1 MRVRNHKGRFM
12 SPKVMDD
19 RVRTLHAVGGFILS
33 YVHRDDAKR
42 FGYVHYSDLR
52 GEYSNGHRWL
62 TVTGEGSEH
71 YGEPYV
77 SFDGIALDE
86 DSYGQA
92 SSVVRSNFR
101 SLMRDFPDFPW
112 VNTSLLNT
120 NALGCFVADL
130 DDDMAER
137 LIGLAEGYPVYDE
150 GDMSELESD
159 EITESWSS
167 YMSSEIWRV
176 LSEPLRVMWDAIGED
191 EITDMWW
198 ACVSG
203 DVFGSYPEHHGVE
216 VTWGDV
222 QSRARDFR
230 PFIIHAYMSIREGGS
245 LPAAWDWV
253 PLVAKF
259 RDRYREGREAE
270 LTRLYRAFVDDATIM
285 HHDGAWH
292 RYLTDRGWINTEH
305 GYVREGTNR

>member
-19 RVRTLHAVGGFILS
+19 RVSILHRVHGFSLS

-112 VNTSLLNT
+112 ANTSYLNT

-150 GDMSELESD
+150 DDMSSLEMD
-159 EITESWSS
+159 EITESWSA

-198 ACVSG
+198 ACVSA

-222 QSRARDFR
+222 QNRARDLR
-230 PFIIHAYMSIREGGS
+230 PFIIHAYTSIREGGS

-270 LTRLYRAFVDDATIM
+270 LTRLYNAFRDDATIT
-285 HHDGAWH
+285 HGINTWH

-305 GYVREGTNR
+305 GYVREGANR